1 MFEEIFCRKKPVPD
15 RLKIYGFKKN
25 CGAYRYETDIL
36 DGDFHLE
43 VIVGKDT
50 VPYTRLTESDGG
62 DEYVLYKTSADGMFV
77 GNVRTAIADVLRNI
91 AEHCYVTSVFRS
103 AETVSLINYAREK
116 YGDEPEYLWEK
127 SPGNAVLRR
136 RDTGKWYGVLMT
148 VSRSK
153 LGIPSDDIAEII
165 DLRCEPEIIEALI
178 DRECFYP
185 GWHMNKRHWY
195 TVILDGSVSTEEI
208 RLRVDASYIL
218 AK

>member
-1 MFEEIFCRKKPVPD
+1 
-15 RLKIYGFKKN
+15 
-25 CGAYRYETDIL
+25 
-36 DGDFHLE
+36 
-43 VIVGKDT
+43 
-50 VPYTRLTESDGG
+50 
-62 DEYVLYKTSADGMFV
+62 
-77 GNVRTAIADVLRNI
+77 
-91 AEHCYVTSVFRS
+91 
-103 AETVSLINYAREK
+103 
-116 YGDEPEYLWEK
+116 
-127 SPGNAVLRR
+127 
-136 RDTGKWYGVLMT
+136 MT